1 MSVRLS
7 RTPAVMQ
14 CDCGDVRDCS
24 EMHLVIERRAGQLMA
39 MVKCVDCTMT
49 DGYDLDDT
57 MTMRQMFHRV
67 AMYGVPTERIGI
79 GAG

>member
-1 MSVRLS
+1 
-7 RTPAVMQ
+7 
-14 CDCGDVRDCS
+14 
-24 EMHLVIERRAGQLMA
+24 MA